1 MKVDAVV
8 LAGGDGAVLDP
19 DIKFKGLLPVA
30 GKPMVESVIDALRVC
45 ETIAEVAV
53 VVPTAEDLGPWVDKV
68 DKLVVS
74 NGPFF
79 ENVEAGVR
87 AFRAKRSVLI
97 TTGDLPALDPRDVEE
112 FLGKSIAEKA
122 DFSYPLIPKEVLL
135 HQFPGSK
142 RTYIRLVQGEF
153 TGGNMMMVNPYLV
166 EQNRKIGQRLFDT
179 RKSPLQMARAI
190 GFRFVL
196 KLVLGRLDV
205 NDVEAK
211 MGELLGGK
219 GVAIYMKGASIGADV
234 DKPADIV
241 VAEKVM
247 YSKAGRRACTEK

>member
-1 MKVDAVV
+1 VKVDVVV

-30 GKPMVESVIDALRVC
+30 GKPMVESVIDAIRVC

-79 ENVEAGVR
+79 ENIEAGVG
-87 AFRAKRSVLI
+87 AFRAKRPVLI

-112 FLGKSIAEKA
+112 FLGKSIAEEA
-122 DFSYPLIPKEVLL
+122 NFSYPLISKEVLL
-135 HQFPGSK
+135 DQFPGSK
-142 RTYIRLVQGEF
+142 RTYIRLAQGEF
-153 TGGNMMMVNPYLV
+153 TGGNMMMVNPCLV
-166 EQNRKIGQRLFDT
+166 ERNREIGQRLFDT
-179 RKSPLQMARAI
+179 RKSPLRMAQVI

-196 KLVLGRLDV
+196 KLVLGRLEV
-205 NDVEAK
+205 ADVEAK

-219 GVAIYMKGASIGADV
+219 GVAIYMEGASIGADV
-234 DKPADIV
+234 DKPIDIIV
-241 VAEKVM
+241 VEKVI

>member
-19 DIKFKGLLPVA
+19 DIRFKGLLPVA
-30 GKPMVESVIDALRVC
+30 GKPMVEWVVDALRASG
-45 ETIAEVAV
+45 TIAGIAV

-79 ENVEAGVR
+79 ENIEAGTS
-87 AFRAKRSVLI
+87 AFREKRPVLI

-112 FLGKSIAEKA
+112 FLGKSLAAKA
-122 DFSYPLIPKEVLL
+122 DFAYPLIPKEVLL
-135 HQFPGSK
+135 EQFPGSK

-153 TGGNMMMVNPYLV
+153 TGGNMMMANPSLV
-166 EQNRKIGQRLFDT
+166 ERNREIGQRLFDT
-179 RKSPLQMARAI
+179 RKSPVRMARAI
-190 GFRFVL
+190 GARFVL
-196 KLVLGRLDV
+196 KLLLGRLDV
-205 NDVEAK
+205 PDVEAK

-219 GVAIYMKGASIGADV
+219 GVAIYMDGASIGADV
-234 DKPADIV
+234 DKPVDVI

-247 YSKAGRRACTEK
+247 YAKAGRKARI